1 MRAAGVATASSR
13 QGEVLGAGKTCLV
26 MSCSQDGLCA
36 PQASRYSLITVV
48 RSNSSM
54 AAGLAAGRALTGRWQ
69 TALAEAARVEALTAA
84 DVRDVAGRTFHPD
97 NCFTGFVLPEAR
109 ALG

>member
-1 MRAAGVATASSR
+1 MGDKKMFGFWRWMKLAVHLPVR
-13 QGEVLGAGKTCLV
+13 FQQLPV
-26 MSCSQDGLCA
+26 CA

-84 DVRDVAGRTFHPD
+84 DVRDVAARTFTPD

>member
-1 MRAAGVATASSR
+1 MI
-13 QGEVLGAGKTCLV
+13 
-26 MSCSQDGLCA
+26 CSQDGLCA

-84 DVRDVAGRTFHPD
+84 DVRDVAGRTFTRD